1 MGKKNSF
8 CSGTYISDKYN
19 AAFKMK
25 QPPEHAL
32 QLSIHSDPKEL
43 HDVRDR
49 VEHFVLETGMADES
63 ALNVVLALDEALTNV
78 IRHAYDGQSDQP
90 IDITIVPMDNE
101 LSVIVRDYGKVADRS
116 KIHSRD
122 LDDVRP
128 GGLGV
133 HIMHECMDSVEYL
146 PAPEG
151 GGTILVMTKSIQ

>member
-1 MGKKNSF
+1 MGKRNSF
-8 CSGTYISDKYN
+8 SGGTYVSDKYN
-19 AAFKMK
+19 AALKMK
-25 QPPEHAL
+25 QPSEQAL

-43 HDVRDR
+43 HDVRDS
-49 VEHFVLETGMADES
+49 VERFVLDTGMGDEN
-63 ALNVVLALDEALTNV
+63 ALTVVLALDEALTNV

-90 IDITIVPMDNE
+90 IDITVVPMDNE

-133 HIMHECMDSVEYL
+133 HIMNECMDSVEYL

-151 GGTILVMTKSIQ
+151 GGTILVMTKMIQ

>member
-1 MGKKNSF
+1 
-8 CSGTYISDKYN
+8 
-19 AAFKMK
+19 MK
-25 QPPEHAL
+25 EPSEQAL

-49 VEHFVLETGMADES
+49 VERFVLKAGMDDKD

-78 IRHAYDGQSDQP
+78 IRHAYDGQGDQP
-90 IDITIVPMDNE
+90 IDITVVPMDNE
-101 LSVIVRDYGKVADRS
+101 LNVIVRDYGKVTDRS
-116 KIHSRD
+116 KIQSRD

-133 HIMHECMDSVEYL
+133 HIIHECMDSVEYL

-151 GGTILVMTKSIQ
+151 GGTILVMTKGIRQQR